1 MKTNSISV
9 YTLYKEKKKDFS
21 LQIITGEKF
30 LQQRAITSCDI
41 FRPGLALAGYT
52 GYFLHERIMIIGKT
66 ETSYLKTL
74 KDSTK
79 EMRIKTVMKLG
90 TPCIIVTKNLKIDK
104 KIIDEANRRK
114 IPVLRTPIST
124 TPFIHALSN
133 YLDYKLAPTL
143 FLHGTLIDIYG
154 VGVMFI
160 GRPGTGK
167 SECAL
172 DLVERGHRLVADD
185 LVKIVRRGELLIGTG
200 AEKSEKLR
208 HHLEIRG
215 VGIIDIFRIFGVKAV
230 RLRKRVEIVIEL
242 VYWEE
247 TKGEYER
254 LGLKRK
260 LKEILG
266 VKIPH
271 ISLPLTPGK
280 NISVIAEVVAMNY
293 LLALRGINTAREY
306 DEELKRIFFKK
317 KLPSVYFEE
326 DIE

>member
-1 MKTNSISV
+1 MNKITAF
-9 YTLYKEKKKDFS
+9 TLYEEKKDDFS
-21 LQIITGEKF
+21 FKIICGEKY
-30 LQQRAITSCDI
+30 LKQKEITSCDI

-52 GYFLHERIMIIGKT
+52 GYFLSERIMIIGKT

-74 KDSTK
+74 EERTK
-79 EMRIKTVMKLG
+79 EKRITTVMKLG

-104 KIIDEANRRK
+104 KIIEEAVKRK
-114 IPVLRTPIST
+114 IPILKTPLST

-133 YLDYKLAPTL
+133 YLDYKLAPSI
-143 FLHGTLIDIYG
+143 FLHGTLMDIYG
-154 VGVMFI
+154 VGVLFL
-160 GRPGTGK
+160 GKPGIGK

-185 LVKIVRRGELLIGTG
+185 LIKIIRRGEMLIGSG
-200 AEKSEKLR
+200 AEKSNKLK

-215 VGIIDIFRIFGVKAV
+215 VGIVDIFRIFGVKAV
-230 RLRKRVEIVIEL
+230 RLRKRIEIIIEL
-242 VYWEE
+242 VFWKE

-254 LGLKRK
+254 LGLTKK
-260 LKEILG
+260 LKDILG

-271 ISLPLTPGK
+271 IQLPLTPGK

-293 LLALRGINTAREY
+293 LLELRGINAAREY
-306 DEELKRIFFKK
+306 NEELKRVIFKK
-317 KLPSVYFEE
+317 ELPSVYFDN

>member
-1 MKTNSISV
+1 MNKITAL
-9 YTLYKEKKKDFS
+9 TLYKEKKDDFS
-21 LQIITGEKF
+21 FKIICGEKY
-30 LQQRAITSCDI
+30 LQQKEITSCDI

-52 GYFLHERIMIIGKT
+52 GYFLSERIMIIGKT

-74 KDSTK
+74 EEKTK
-79 EMRIKTVMKLG
+79 EKRITTVMKLG
-90 TPCIIVTKNLKIDK
+90 TPCIIVTKDLKIDK
-104 KIIDEANRRK
+104 KIIKEAEKRK
-114 IPVLRTPIST
+114 IPVLKTPLST

-133 YLDYKLAPTL
+133 YLDYKLAPSI
-143 FLHGTLIDIYG
+143 FLHGTLMDIYG
-154 VGVMFI
+154 VGVLFL
-160 GRPGTGK
+160 GEPGIGK

-185 LVKIVRRGELLIGTG
+185 LVKIIRRGEVLIGTG
-200 AEKSEKLR
+200 AEKSKKLK

-215 VGIIDIFRIFGVKAV
+215 VGIVDIFRIFGVKAV
-230 RLRKRVEIVIEL
+230 RLRKRIEIIIEL
-242 VYWEE
+242 VFWEE

-254 LGLKRK
+254 LGLTKK

-271 ISLPLTPGK
+271 IQLPLTPGK

-293 LLALRGINTAREY
+293 LLGLRGINAAREY
-306 DEELKRIFFKK
+306 NEELKRVIFKK
-317 KLPSVYFEE
+317 ELPGVYFDD

>member
-1 MKTNSISV
+1 MNKITAL
-9 YTLYKEKKKDFS
+9 TLYQDKKDDFS
-21 LQIITGEKF
+21 FKIICGEKY
-30 LQQRAITSCDI
+30 LKQKEITSCDI

-52 GYFLHERIMIIGKT
+52 GYFLSERIMIIGKT

-74 KDSTK
+74 EEKTK
-79 EMRIKTVMKLG
+79 EKRITTVMKLG

-104 KIIDEANRRK
+104 KIIEEAEKRK
-114 IPVLRTPIST
+114 IPVLKTPLST

-133 YLDYKLAPTL
+133 YLDYKLAPSI
-143 FLHGTLIDIYG
+143 FLHGTLMDIYG
-154 VGVMFI
+154 VGVLFL
-160 GRPGTGK
+160 GKPGIGK

-185 LVKIVRRGELLIGTG
+185 LVKIVRRGEMLIGAG
-200 AEKSEKLR
+200 AEKSEKLK

-215 VGIIDIFRIFGVKAV
+215 VGIVDIFRVFGVKAI
-230 RLRKRVEIVIEL
+230 RLRKRIEIIIEL
-242 VYWEE
+242 VFWKE

-254 LGLKRK
+254 LGLTKK
-260 LKEILG
+260 LKDIIG

-271 ISLPLTPGK
+271 IQLPLTPGK

-293 LLALRGINTAREY
+293 LLELRGINAAREY
-306 DEELKRIFFKK
+306 NEELKRLIFKK
-317 KLPSVYFEE
+317 ELPSVYFDD